1 MDRRAELQEKLAY
14 LSAKLSESPQSQ
26 TAEERQRQLEMLQE
40 IINAMGSMEKDLK
53 KAVDESNPDA
63 CILRVVGRFPQAAD
77 GGFLYP
83 HRNEMQEKLNR
94 IFREYIRYE
103 ICIEVQAKFVEINFN
118 DILHYPHG
126 NYLRQEEEF
135 YVKVGSPEQ
144 MECILKFSDKVRH
157 LGFEMI
163 KPPQKSAAREA
174 YRVIGNLLLRLRTVD
189 QKCKE
194 LGAISI
200 DGTPK
205 LPENMVQI
213 EQFDETVKTLEEN
226 ITQIQIR
233 LGRDPSAMKHI
244 LHVYLCHNA
253 RIDKRKRQA
262 SLDPLLDERIDI
274 LKKLSRFNP
283 DDFPSTFDR
292 EFR

>member
-1 MDRRAELQEKLAY
+1 MDPRTELQEKLAY
-14 LSAKLSESPQSQ
+14 LNSKLSESPESQ
-26 TAEERQRQLEMLQE
+26 TAEERQKHLDMLRDVM
-40 IINAMGSMEKDLK
+40 NTMASMEKDLK
-53 KAVDESNPDA
+53 KAVNESNPDA
-63 CILRVVGRFPQAAD
+63 CTLRVIGSFPRAAD
-77 GGFLYP
+77 GGVLYP
-83 HRNEMQEKLNR
+83 PRKDIQENLNR

-118 DILHYPHG
+118 NIRHYPVSCF
-126 NYLRQEEEF
+126 LEQQEEL

-144 MECILKFSDKVRH
+144 MDCILRFSDKVRH
-157 LGFEMI
+157 LGFELI

-174 YRVIGNLLLRLRTVD
+174 YRAIGNLLLRLRTVD

-205 LPENMVQI
+205 LPENMVQT
-213 EQFDETVKTLEEN
+213 EQFDDTVKALEDN
-226 ITQIQIR
+226 ISEIQSKLR
-233 LGRDPSAMKHI
+233 NDPTSMKHA
-244 LHVYLCHNA
+244 LHIYLCRNT
-253 RIDKRKRQA
+253 RVDKRKRQA

-283 DDFPSTFDR
+283 DDYPFAYDR
-292 EFR
+292 EFK